1 MNLEKGK
8 IIELEDNIEYYI
20 IDKIELHEKIY
31 LYISKLKP
39 ESGYDLRF
47 VEFKENRV
55 YPVLEEAIIKRLFLI
70 VGKKGCE

>member
-31 LYISKLKP
+31 LS
-39 ESGYDLRF
+39 
-47 VEFKENRV
+47 
-55 YPVLEEAIIKRLFLI
+55 IIKRLFLI